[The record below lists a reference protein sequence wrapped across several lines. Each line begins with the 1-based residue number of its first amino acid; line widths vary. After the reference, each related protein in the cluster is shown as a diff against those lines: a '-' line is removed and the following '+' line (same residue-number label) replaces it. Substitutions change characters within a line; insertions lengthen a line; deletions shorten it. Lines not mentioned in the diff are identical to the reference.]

1 MPWIVALTIPLINIS
16 TLLFVQYVGNVV
28 ILYTIILEERR
39 VEASKL
45 SVYVSA
51 GLYQASPGAQIIP
64 ETINDQQ
71 ESETGVGES
80 RRVNGISGGRKIRN
94 TIRIVDDA
102 SHGSGS
108 EVVTEI
114 ARAID
119 SFT

>member
-16 TLLFVQYVGNVV
+16 TLLFVQYVGHVV
-28 ILYTIILEERR
+28 ILYTIILGERR
-39 VEASKL
+39 VEASEL

-51 GLYQASPGAQIIP
+51 GLYQASPGDQIIP

-71 ESETGVGES
+71 EEES
-80 RRVNGISGGRKIRN
+80 RRVNGISGGQKIRN

-102 SHGSGS
+102 SASHGS

-114 ARAID
+114 ARAIE
-119 SFT
+119 SFS